1 MRIIACGNRDR
12 GDDAAGIL
20 VGERLRSLGIPV
32 EIQTGEAL
40 ALLEAWSDANEVIV
54 VDTVVTGAHPG
65 MLHRWDG
72 TELRLD
78 IRSQPSSHGFGIAEA
93 IQLSRTLNCLPHR
106 LRIYGIEG
114 HEFGC
119 GLSPSPEI
127 ALAVEK
133 VVEDIRDLVRS
144 KETAELSRMSQNARV
159 A

>member
-20 VGERLRSLGIPV
+20 VGERLRSLGVTV
-32 EIQTGEAL
+32 EIQNGEAL
-40 ALLEAWSDANEVIV
+40 ALIESWSDADEVIL

-65 MLHRWDG
+65 TLHRWYG
-72 TELRLD
+72 TQARLH
-78 IRSQPSSHGFGIAEA
+78 ICSQPSSHGFGIAEA

-114 HEFGC
+114 REFGC

-127 ALAVEK
+127 ALAVDK
-133 VVEDIRDLVRS
+133 VVGEIRDLVRS
-144 KETAELSRMSQNARV
+144 EEADEYENRPMRSG
-159 A
+159 